1 MHVDGADYRPPSVLR
16 ISAVSSRMWV
26 GGALLTVGAHL
37 IVPGAVALVLSLL
50 AVIGVGDEKVAPLVE
65 ERHVV
70 AARFV
75 RKGELPDPNK
85 MPNRRV
91 PRKSTA
97 PDNATAVSKNMNP
110 EPPKHQD
117 AGVRPPDPEED
128 LLTTLGDRAQA
139 FAELAP
145 ERPVEGDPNG
155 LEDGTET
162 EAKAGDMYADQL
174 TAFFR
179 RGWSVPNTL
188 TSDELRGKTVRAE
201 IAITTDMHVSD
212 FEIAVSSSLPLLDQ
226 SVLER
231 LTQLRELQTTLPEP
245 PLEVEQLYRGQ
256 RVVILFKPVAQ

>member
-1 MHVDGADYRPPSVLR
+1 MHVDAGDYRPPTLLR
-16 ISAVSSRMWV
+16 TSGTSPRMLI
-26 GGALLTVGAHL
+26 GGALFTVGAHL
-37 IVPGAVALVLSLL
+37 IVPGGVALVLSLL
-50 AVIGVGDEKVAPLVE
+50 SVVGVGEERVAPLVE

-97 PDNATAVSKNMNP
+97 PDQATAISKNENP
-110 EPPKHQD
+110 EPPKPQD

-155 LEDGTET
+155 EEDGDT
-162 EAKAGDMYADQL
+162 EAREGDVYLGQL

-179 RGWSVPNTL
+179 RGWMVPTTL
-188 TSDELRGKTVRAE
+188 GEDELRGRVAKVEVE
-201 IAITTDMHVSD
+201 ITRDMHVGA
-212 FEIAVSSSLPLLDQ
+212 FEISDGSGLPLLDQ
-226 SVLER
+226 SVLDR
-231 LTQLRELQTTLPEP
+231 LTQLRELGTTLPEP
-245 PLEVEQLYRGQ
+245 PISVEAAYRGQ
-256 RVVILFKPVAQ
+256 RLVINFKP